1 MGRISERLVD
11 HTIIGLDTSVF
22 IYHLEAHPTYLSL
35 TETVLGAIQE
45 GQIAG
50 VTSVITLMELT
61 VHPWRQQQPSVARE
75 YEALLVHFP
84 HLHLA
89 DVTRDI
95 ARSAARLRALHNL
108 GSADALQVAT
118 ARHHRATA
126 FLTNDVQLRRLDR
139 LLDVVLLNE
148 FV

>member
-1 MGRISERLVD
+1 MDTLEQRLGR
-11 HTIIGLDTSVF
+11 HTIIALDTSVF

-35 TETVLGAIQE
+35 TETVLGVIQG

-50 VTSVITLMELT
+50 VTSVVTLMELT
-61 VHPWRQQQPSVARE
+61 VHPWRQQQPFVARE

-84 HLHLA
+84 HLLLA

-95 ARSAARLRALHNL
+95 ARDAARLRALHNL
-108 GSADALQVAT
+108 GPADALQVAT

-126 FLTNDVQLRRLDR
+126 FLTNDVQLRRLDK